1 MMNENKGMIYSINR
15 AEAEKEAE
23 KLKARLTPELQEA
36 HSRINELDFDAEG
49 QLAACFCILD
59 RVSKTDDC
67 FYSKEAYR
75 AVEAACYDA
84 FMLGKL
90 KR

>member
-1 MMNENKGMIYSINR
+1 MMNEAKGTIYSINR
-15 AEAEKEAE
+15 AEAEKEAA
-23 KLKARLTPELQEA
+23 KLKERLTPDLLEA
-36 HSRINELDFDAEG
+36 HSRIDEVDFDAEG

-75 AVEAACYDA
+75 AIESACYDA
-84 FMLGKL
+84 YMMGKL
-90 KR
+90 QK